1 VIATIGGIPAAIF
14 YAGSAP
20 GDANGIAQVNV
31 QIPPNAPSG
40 SNVPIVLI
48 FTASGY
54 AAGTQP
60 GVTVA
65 IQ

>member
-1 VIATIGGIPAAIF
+1 
-14 YAGSAP
+14 
-20 GDANGIAQVNV
+20 V

-40 SNVPIVLI
+40 PNVPIVLI
-48 FTASGY
+48 FTTSGY

-65 IQ
+65 VQ